1 MRPRSDGFFR
11 RAGGVLLG
19 ASLLLA
25 PAARAQGT
33 LTGELPD
40 AIPTDVALRLGSFSL
55 TPILTVQQIGSDN
68 NVFDEPNNPKKDFV
82 VALTPT
88 VRAYLD
94 GAHVQVVSEVAG
106 DFVYYQKYASERS
119 IARRAKGRMDLM
131 LGHLKPSVAAAYLQT
146 RERPTH
152 EIDLRA
158 RRSQREV
165 SASVAYEFSPG
176 AHVAATV
183 SRIAHDYAEGEVFR
197 GTDLNF
203 ALTRGEETAGVRFRM
218 PLTPLTSFQV
228 ETSLSRDRFDRDTR
242 RNTDSR
248 RLSAG
253 LQFGE
258 EAVIRG
264 RARVGYRDFRSVDP
278 TVHPFQGLTADVGLA
293 VVIAS
298 VTHIDVRVQRDVEY
312 SFDGLQ
318 AYYVGSGGAV
328 TATHRLFGPVD
339 IQVRYDATRLQ
350 YGQREG
356 IDDRRDSLQS
366 YGGGFGYT
374 LKDRTRIGINYEYTR
389 RRSTLPEARYERP
402 RVFVSWSYVF

>member
-1 MRPRSDGFFR
+1 MTSRRDGLFQ
-11 RAGGVLLG
+11 RAGGLVMG
-19 ASLLLA
+19 ASLLFA
-25 PAARAQGT
+25 SAAHAQGT
-33 LTGELPD
+33 LTGALPD
-40 AIPTDVALRLGSFSL
+40 AIPTDVAVRLGSFSL
-55 TPILTVQQIGSDN
+55 TPILTVQQLGYDN

-82 VALTPT
+82 AALTPT

-94 GAHVQVVSEVAG
+94 GAHVQLVSEVAG

-131 LGHLKPSVAAAYLQT
+131 LGHLKPSVAAGYLQT

-158 RRSQREV
+158 RRSQREL

-176 AHVAATV
+176 ADLSATV
-183 SRIAHDYAEGEVFR
+183 SRIAHDYAEGQVFR
-197 GTDLNF
+197 GADLNV
-203 ALTRGEETAGVRFRM
+203 ALTRGEEAAGVRFRM
-218 PLTPLTSFQV
+218 PLTPLTSFLV
-228 ETSLSRDRFDRDTR
+228 ETSLSRDRFDHDSR

-248 RLSAG
+248 RLLAG

-264 RARVGYRDFRSVDP
+264 RARVGYRDFRPVDP
-278 TVHPFQGLTADVGLA
+278 TVHPFRGLTADAGLA

-298 VTHIDVRVQRDVEY
+298 VTQVEVRVQRDVEY

-328 TATHRLFGPVD
+328 TATHRLFGPLD
-339 IQVRYDATRLQ
+339 IQARYDATRLQ

-356 IDDRRDSLQS
+356 IGDRRDSLQS

-374 LKDRTRIGINYEYTR
+374 LKDRTRIGINYEYAR
-389 RRSTLPEARYERP
+389 RRSTLPEARYKRP
-402 RVFVSWSYVF
+402 RLFVSWSHVF